1 MLLLRIIKEIQKSNI
16 KKNEEI
22 INIKLI
28 KIRMHCYYK
37 KIIKKYNLIIN

>member
-1 MLLLRIIKEIQKSNI
+1 MLLLSIIKEIQKSK